1 MQGLDTFAHVVVRRV
16 AALAPRWGV
25 QIDIGESDAVVV
37 ELMHPYSRGLVFH
50 SSPGLAGEED
60 GRLAW
65 VERILA
71 DELFSWERAL
81 LADAPDPPHNP
92 KAMVDLRVHAELF
105 AWSNVEARS
114 VSGLLADAGALT
126 HDEHVWATRT
136 VGEDAPDRPGANP
149 APSRWHWRAPTEPFG
164 PRDARRPV
172 DASEHGPETDTDDH
186 A

>member
-1 MQGLDTFAHVVVRRV
+1 M
-16 AALAPRWGV
+16 
-25 QIDIGESDAVVV
+25 
-37 ELMHPYSRGLVFH
+37 
-50 SSPGLAGEED
+50 
-60 GRLAW
+60 

-136 VGEDAPDRPGANP
+136 VGEDAPDRPLG
-149 APSRWHWRAPTEPFG
+149 RIR
-164 PRDARRPV
+164 RRPV
-172 DASEHGPETDTDDH
+172 ALARQPSPSDHATRDDWWMHPNRPETDTDDH